1 MEVYNI
7 AYFIIMMLVTIVLWN
22 ILETFTSASLS
33 PHSNCIWIP
42 EMPHAWEWVPQ
53 SWATN
58 GRGKTDVDGS
68 VYNRTASCHLIIL
81 SLDEY
86 MLYINTYINK
96 CDLVYFFL
104 KQTNLDF
111 LTSSY
116 MIHIQT

>member
-53 SWATN
+53 S
-58 GRGKTDVDGS
+58 
-68 VYNRTASCHLIIL
+68 
-81 SLDEY
+81 
-86 MLYINTYINK
+86 
-96 CDLVYFFL
+96 
-104 KQTNLDF
+104 
-111 LTSSY
+111 
-116 MIHIQT
+116 